1 MQVLN
6 VIITLFAVIPIIII
20 VLSFMSKFMHPAS
33 TVPDRRPP
41 CRPPP
46 LVFLVRCF
54 VQVFFPRTR
63 FYLSQCRARL
73 HAGLINVIPVQSV
86 KNSSHKFFLTFSPT
100 WPNPREKCPARPC
113 ANSCVPY
120 FLRYFAGKFYRISSG
135 RVASCAALK

>member
-73 HAGLINVIPVQSV
+73 HAGLINVIPAKV
-86 KNSSHKFFLTFSPT
+86 
-100 WPNPREKCPARPC
+100 
-113 ANSCVPY
+113 
-120 FLRYFAGKFYRISSG
+120 
-135 RVASCAALK
+135 